1 MGITIPISANNF
13 HYQSRNKA
21 DYMNSFTPEAIRQ
34 HLSKLQDPELGFSY
48 SDKRVLRELT
58 IDESQLNIRLVYPYL
73 TEVKMQQRQET
84 ILKHIQV
91 IWPDVRC
98 KIEFKQHTN
107 RHKVQNSVKPKF
119 GVKNIIA
126 VASGKG
132 GVGKSTV
139 ALNLALG
146 LQALGARVAIL
157 DADIYGPSLP
167 RMLGQVGI
175 KAEADGKNFVP
186 VEGLGLQSM
195 SMGYLVD
202 EQTPMIWRGPM
213 VSSALQQLLNDT
225 AWQSCDY
232 MILDLPPGTG
242 DIQLTMA
249 QKIPLSG
256 AVVVTTP
263 QDIALADVYKAY
275 KMFEKLKIPVLGVIE
290 NMSYHTCS
298 ECGHE
303 EHIFG
308 SGGGDKLVKD
318 FGLDLLAQI
327 PLSKSLREK
336 EDLGEPVVTPSALT
350 EDGQR
355 FVTCAEKVAIKL
367 ACEEMELQAPIQKI
381 KVSA

>member
-1 MGITIPISANNF
+1 
-13 HYQSRNKA
+13 
-21 DYMNSFTPEAIRQ
+21 MNSFTPEAIRQ
-34 HLSKLQDPELGFSY
+34 HLSALQDPELGLVY
-48 SDKRVLRELT
+48 SDGRILKELST
-58 IDESQLNIRLVYPYL
+58 DGSQLNIRLVYPYL
-73 TEVKMQQRQET
+73 TEAKMQQRQAK
-84 ILKHIQV
+84 IVQHIQA

-107 RHKVQNSVKPKF
+107 RHKVQKSLKSKF

-139 ALNLALG
+139 ALNLSLG
-146 LQALGARVAIL
+146 LQALGASVAIL

-167 RMLGQVGI
+167 RMLGQVGT
-175 KAEADGKNFVP
+175 KAEANDKTFVP
-186 VEGLGLQSM
+186 VKALGLQSM

-225 AWQSCDY
+225 AWEPCDY

-256 AVVVTTP
+256 AVIVTTP
-263 QDIALADVYKAY
+263 QDLALADVYKAY
-275 KMFEKLKIPVLGVIE
+275 KMFEKLEIPILGVVE
-290 NMSYHTCS
+290 NMSYHNCLK
-298 ECGHE
+298 CGHQ
-303 EHIFG
+303 EHLFG
-308 SGGGDKLVKD
+308 AGGGEKLVKK

-327 PLSKSLREK
+327 PLSRSLREK
-336 EDLGEPVVTPSALT
+336 EDLGQPVVMPDALT

-355 FVTCAEKVAIKL
+355 FVICAEKVAMKL
-367 ACEEMELQAPIQKI
+367 ASQEIDLRVPLS
-381 KVSA
+381 KVVVTS